1 MRERARFLPREEQV
15 GPGLSSKVGQLPS
28 EIFFR
33 YRRFFIIAGVALA
46 VAATLWLESRFLGAT
61 RYGLSRKS
69 FILGAGVL
77 FLVIFLRG
85 RLQSFL
91 LSCFVFVLGFGG
103 IEYWVSVTWPEAV
116 TLHDNR
122 FWGMHPDLGYRP
134 VRTGAYEEKKIS
146 PGGEIIYEVVNT
158 IDENFLRKV
167 DASRLSNVIGF
178 FGDSFTF
185 GVGLN
190 DKDTLPQ
197 QFADRTGRRF
207 NVLNFGGP
215 GYGPQQML
223 RALETGLYDHLIGR
237 DPMFFV
243 FVTSPW
249 HIARAACKSDLSWFG
264 PAYARRGEEAVYAGL
279 CADSAGFAR
288 RYLLPALRASALYRH
303 FLGGAEQPVTT
314 GDIELYLSIF
324 AKSARLLK
332 EKYAAPLLVV
342 YMPDDLSTAK
352 YRFDGRLQSNEAV
365 MAAFSAAGV
374 HVLDGWALPKRYP
387 IEELIIRGDGHP
399 TARLD
404 ALWTEEI
411 LHAMRHCL
419 AAGRPPCD
427 QIDASTAALP

>member
-1 MRERARFLPREEQV
+1 M
-15 GPGLSSKVGQLPS
+15 
-28 EIFFR
+28 
-33 YRRFFIIAGVALA
+33 GVLIA
-46 VAATLWLESRFLGAT
+46 VAATLWLENRFLEAT
-61 RYGLSRKS
+61 RYGLARKS
-69 FILGAGVL
+69 LIFGGGLL

-85 RLQSFL
+85 RLQSLL
-91 LSCFVFVLGFGG
+91 LSCLVFVLGFGG
-103 IEYWVSVTWPEAV
+103 IEFWVGATWPEAV

-134 VRTGAYEEKKIS
+134 AKAGAYEEKKIG
-146 PGGEIIYEVVNT
+146 PNGQIIYDVVNT

-167 DASRLSNVIGF
+167 DASKLSNVIGF

-190 DKDTLPQ
+190 DRDTLPQ
-197 QFADRTGRRF
+197 QFADRIGRRF
-207 NVLNFGGP
+207 NVLNLGGP

-223 RALETGLYDHLIGR
+223 RALETGLYDRLIGR

-264 PAYARRGEEAVYAGL
+264 PAYARRGDEAVYAGL
-279 CADSAGFAR
+279 CADRAGFAR
-288 RYLLPALRASALYRH
+288 RYLLPGLRASALYRH
-303 FLGGAEQPVTT
+303 FLGAMEQPVTT
-314 GDIELYLSIF
+314 RDFELYLSIF

-352 YRFDGRLQSNEAV
+352 YRLEERMQSNEAV

-374 HVLDGWALPKRYP
+374 HVLDGWALPQRYS
-387 IEELIIRGDGHP
+387 IEELIIQGDGHP
-399 TARLD
+399 TARLN
-404 ALWTEEI
+404 ALWSEEI
-411 LHAMRHCL
+411 LHAMSRCL

-427 QIDASTAALP
+427 QVDASAVANP